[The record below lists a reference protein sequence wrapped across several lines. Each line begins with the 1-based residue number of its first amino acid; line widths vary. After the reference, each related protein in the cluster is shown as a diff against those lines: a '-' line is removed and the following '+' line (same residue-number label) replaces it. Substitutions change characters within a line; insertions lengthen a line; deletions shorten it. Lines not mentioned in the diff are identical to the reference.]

1 MTNIPKGRSEVGNQR
16 RARERVS
23 RAERR
28 TVMGLEEARASIVF
42 DDRKTGAE
50 VDAIFGAGS
59 DAAGA
64 ARHQLGLLPVHVR
77 IDVKTTSPNPKG
89 RSWSKAAQHAE
100 AARNKKEHAIA
111 RDTIALKTQNAI
123 MRYPARIRLVRV
135 APSDGL
141 DAHDN
146 LRAALKFV
154 VDGITEAL
162 DFKNDRD
169 PNLLWEYDQRRGRRR
184 EYAIEVT
191 IISVDA

>member
-1 MTNIPKGRSEVGNQR
+1 MIGPVVKGDM
-16 RARERVS
+16 AD
-23 RAERR
+23 AWHHFD
-28 TVMGLEEARASIVF
+28 ASTKGTEI
-42 DDRKTGAE
+42 
-50 VDAIFGAGS
+50 DALFGAGAQS
-59 DAAGA
+59 GLA
-64 ARHQLGLLPVHVR
+64 ARRALGLAPVYVR

-135 APSDGL
+135 APSAGL

-162 DFKNDRD
+162 DFENDRD
-169 PNLLWEYDQRRGRRR
+169 PNLLWEYDQRRGRRG

-191 IISVDA
+191 ITSVDA